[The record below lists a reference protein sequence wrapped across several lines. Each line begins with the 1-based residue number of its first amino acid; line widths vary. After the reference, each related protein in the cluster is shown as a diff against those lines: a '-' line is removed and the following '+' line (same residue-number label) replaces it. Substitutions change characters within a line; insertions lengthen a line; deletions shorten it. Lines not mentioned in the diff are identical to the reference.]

1 MMSQRREQK
10 HLLEVGK
17 TFIEDDSIPVPKRIK
32 NLRIFLRTFHKE
44 KEKLKMAQFKQIN
57 GFAADDDDA
66 KRALVDQLV
75 YEIFNRYP
83 KDDEE
88 RNRYTHSRENYMM
101 RIGWKPSA

>member
-1 MMSQRREQK
+1 MTSRRREQK
-10 HLLEVGK
+10 YLLELGK
-17 TFIEDDSIPVPKRIK
+17 TFIADDSIPVPKRIR

-44 KEKLKMAQFKQIN
+44 KEKINMIHFKQIN

-66 KRALVDQLV
+66 KRALVDNLV
-75 YEIFNRYP
+75 YEVLNRYP

-88 RNRYTHSRENYMM
+88 RNRYTHSRENGMM